1 MKLKTLKLENF
12 RLFSSLELEFS
23 KQVTVLVGVNGSGKT
38 SILDALAILLSRLI
52 GRVRSTKGT
61 GRFFTDSD
69 IFLNLSETTNSLEI
83 EFNDNPISW
92 TVSKTK
98 RGRKKQRITNLS
110 KIKDVV
116 DMVYGSLNQDEE
128 ASVPLAV
135 FYGVNRSVLDIPL
148 RIRTSHKFDQL
159 SAYDQALAGARN
171 DFRLF
176 FEWYRKQEDY
186 ENEQRLYPVEHV
198 DKSKKGRMGD
208 LEYRDPQLQAVRTA
222 INQLTGFTN
231 LRIRRNPLRM
241 EVRKGKE
248 HFDVRQLSDGE
259 KCLLAL
265 AGDLARRLA
274 IANPSLENPLKG
286 QAVILIDE
294 VDLHLHPEWQHRVI
308 PKLKSTYSNCQF
320 VLTTHSPQVLSHVSC
335 KDIWCLV
342 HGKKGMKTVRPD
354 GTFGQDSNFL
364 LKTLMG
370 TSYRPSNI
378 EKDINRLF
386 GLIRKDVKRARKLLE
401 RLKSKVEGESP
412 ELVRAETLLHRREVL
427 GN

>member
-1 MKLKTLKLENF
+1 MKILKINLDNF
-12 RLFSSLELEFS
+12 RLFPSLELVFS
-23 KQVTVLVGVNGSGKT
+23 KQVTVLVGVNGAGKT

-52 GRVRSTKGT
+52 GRIRSTKGT

-69 IFLNLSETTNSLEI
+69 IRLNLSETANSLEI

-98 RGRKKQRITNLS
+98 RGRKKQRITNLK

-116 DMVYGSLNQDEE
+116 DMVHGRLEQDEE

-148 RIRTSHKFDQL
+148 RIRTSHTIAQL
-159 SAYDQALAGARN
+159 SAYDQALSGARI

-176 FEWYRKQEDY
+176 FEWYRKQEDF

-198 DKSKKGRMGD
+198 EKGKKGRTGD
-208 LEYRDPQLQAVRTA
+208 IEYRDPQLQAVRKA

-241 EVRKGKE
+241 EVRKGKQ

-274 IANPSLENPLKG
+274 IANPSLDDPLQG
-286 QAVILIDE
+286 QAIILIDE
-294 VDLHLHPEWQHRVI
+294 IELHLHPEWQHRVI
-308 PKLKSTYSNCQF
+308 PKLKATYSNSQF

-335 KDIWCLV
+335 KDIWCL
-342 HGKKGMKTVRPD
+342 KGMKAVRPD

-370 TSYRPSNI
+370 TSNRPSII

-386 GLIRKDVKRARKLLE
+386 DLIRTDVKKARKLLE
-401 RLKSKVEGESP
+401 KLKNKVEGESP
-412 ELVRAETLLHRREVL
+412 ELVRAEALLHRREVL

>member
-1 MKLKTLKLENF
+1 MKLQKLKLDNF
-12 RLFSSLELEFS
+12 RLFPSLELEFS
-23 KQVTVLVGVNGSGKT
+23 KQVTVLVGVNGAGKT

-52 GRVRSTKGT
+52 GRIRSTKGT
-61 GRFFTDSD
+61 GRFLTDSD
-69 IFLNLSETTNSLEI
+69 IRLNSSETANSLEI

-92 TVSKTK
+92 TVTKTK
-98 RGRKKQRITNLS
+98 RGRKKQRITNLT

-116 DMVYGSLNQDEE
+116 EMVYGWLDQDEE

-159 SAYDQALAGARN
+159 SAYDQALTGARN

-176 FEWYRKQEDY
+176 FEWYRKREDY
-186 ENEQRLYPVEHV
+186 ENEQRLYPVEHF
-198 DKSKKGRMGD
+198 DKSK
-208 LEYRDPQLQAVRTA
+208 LEYRDPQLQAVRKA
-222 INQLTGFTN
+222 INELTGFTN

-241 EVRKGKE
+241 EVRKGKQ

-274 IANPSLENPLKG
+274 IANPSLDNPLKG
-286 QAVILIDE
+286 QAIILLDE
-294 VDLHLHPEWQHRVI
+294 VELHLHPEWQHRVI
-308 PKLKSTYSNCQF
+308 PKLKATYSNCQF

-335 KDIWCLV
+335 KDIWCLE
-342 HGKKGMKTVRPD
+342 GMKAVRPD

-364 LKTLMG
+364 LRTLMG

-386 GLIRKDVKRARKLLE
+386 DLIRKDVEKARKLLE
-401 RLKSKVEGESP
+401 KLKSKVEGESP

>member
-1 MKLKTLKLENF
+1 
-12 RLFSSLELEFS
+12 
-23 KQVTVLVGVNGSGKT
+23 
-38 SILDALAILLSRLI
+38 
-52 GRVRSTKGT
+52 
-61 GRFFTDSD
+61 
-69 IFLNLSETTNSLEI
+69 LEI

-98 RGRKKQRITNLS
+98 RGRKKQRITNLT

-116 DMVYGSLNQDEE
+116 EMVYGWLDQDEK

-159 SAYDQALAGARN
+159 SAYDQALTGARN

-176 FEWYRKQEDY
+176 FEWYRKQEDH

-198 DKSKKGRMGD
+198 DKGKKGLLGD
-208 LEYRDPQLQAVRTA
+208 LEYRDPQLQAVRKA
-222 INQLTGFTN
+222 INELTGFTN

-241 EVRKGKE
+241 EVRKGKQ

-274 IANPSLENPLKG
+274 IANPSMEDPLKG
-286 QAVILIDE
+286 QAIILIDE
-294 VDLHLHPEWQHRVI
+294 VELHLHPEWQHRVI
-308 PKLKSTYSNCQF
+308 PKLKSTYLNCQF
-320 VLTTHSPQVLSHVSC
+320 VLTSHSPQVLSNVNC
-335 KDIWCLV
+335 KGIWCLV
-342 HGKKGMKTVRPD
+342 QGKKGMKAVRPD

-370 TSYRPSNI
+370 TSYRPSII
-378 EKDINRLF
+378 EKNINRLF
-386 GLIRKDVKRARKLLE
+386 DLIRKDVKKARMLLE
-401 RLKSKVEGESP
+401 KVSCRKKNQNT
-412 ELVRAETLLHRREVL
+412 VAMQ
-427 GN
+427 N